1 MIKNPTQEIL
11 DKLLNILVYKPL
23 NIILDLNNLS
33 IIDKS
38 DTSVIMLSDTCVVL
52 CWEVKDMIK
61 KSERTK
67 RYILEKSKEVFK
79 KKGFQTVTM
88 SDIVKACDISRGG
101 LYRYYQS
108 TFEIFKEVLQME
120 EAEIGKELIAA
131 MKNEQLAPALKSKN
145 SSS

>member
-38 DTSVIMLSDTCVVL
+38 DTSVIMLSDNCVFL

-61 KSERTK
+61 KTERNK

-120 EAEIGKELIAA
+120 EAEIGKELITA
-131 MKNEQLAPALKSKN
+131 MKSVQFAYVILEAFL
-145 SSS
+145 